1 MRNLKISSVYR
12 NPIFMLE
19 NSEEQN
25 EKTAVAAKPQHH
37 ENEMLKNSISS
48 STRGLFLSQYLLFT
62 CTTFLDRN
70 DFLYFHV
77 ARLFCRPEI
86 SRRNLFFELIK
97 HEIWRE
103 EKTLEATSS
112 RSFREFLSLK
122 CIGGIFWLAVRALAS
137 LLKPQNLQQAKQ
149 QFH

>member
-1 MRNLKISSVYR
+1 MLK
-12 NPIFMLE
+12 
-19 NSEEQN
+19 NSEVQN
-25 EKTAVAAKPQHH
+25 EKTAVAAKPQNH

-48 STRGLFLSQYLLFT
+48 STRGLFLSRYLLFT
-62 CTTFLDRN
+62 CTRFLDRN
-70 DFLYFHV
+70 DFLCFLYFHV
-77 ARLFCRPEI
+77 ARLFRRPEI
-86 SRRNLFFELIK
+86 SRRNLFFELIN